1 MILFTSILIMAL
13 YQFFFNGEYVS
24 QITSFLGLLIFVL
37 SLLNMI
43 VSVLE
48 GLIGNYDNVISFMDE
63 EFEELIPGYDVN
75 MSDDIAYCKKKNL
88 YKEMNKYLDIGLVD
102 ILFLKY
108 WFLCNYRRKIR
119 KIRRVVLY
127 FYFAT
132 ITAILVFL
140 FLSHEILPHI
150 KNFNFGDW
158 TILSF
163 VIILFEILIKDE
175 IAEGVYWSI
184 DGILTKKRNKFIK
197 KLEDENNG

>member
-1 MILFTSILIMAL
+1 MAL
-13 YQFFFNGEYVS
+13 YHFFFNGEYVS
-24 QITSFLGLLIFVL
+24 QITSFLGLLIFIL

-48 GLIGNYDNVISFMDE
+48 ELIKNYDNVISFMDE
-63 EFEELIPGYDVN
+63 EFVELIPEYDDN
-75 MSDDIAYCKKKNL
+75 IANDIGSCEKKSL
-88 YKEMNKYLDIGLVD
+88 YKEMNKYADIGLVD

-108 WFLCNYRRKIR
+108 WFLSNYRRKFR
-119 KIRRVVLY
+119 RIRRVILY

-140 FLSHEILPHI
+140 FLSHELLPYI

-175 IAEGVYWSI
+175 ISEGIYWSI
-184 DGILTKKRNKFIK
+184 DGILTRKRDKFIK